1 MKQRIEER
9 IETLSQEIQDLNQER
24 EAMYKRNRE
33 IEIRI
38 HQLVGA
44 IYELQLLITSQGYQ
58 RPETSEQQQGSV
70 PLTQEETVSVDQMIA
85 EEKAA
90 EAQHH
95 QEMIRRLE
103 TYAPSTMLHRH
114 KTDSEPE

>member
-9 IETLSQEIQDLNQER
+9 ISELSQEIQDLNQER
-24 EAMYKRNRE
+24 ESMYKRNRE
-33 IEIRI
+33 IEIRM

-44 IYELQLLITSQGYQ
+44 IYELQLLASQDYQ
-58 RPETSEQQQGSV
+58 QAETSGQQQGSA
-70 PLTQEETVSVDQMIA
+70 SVDQMIA
-85 EEKAA
+85 EEQVA